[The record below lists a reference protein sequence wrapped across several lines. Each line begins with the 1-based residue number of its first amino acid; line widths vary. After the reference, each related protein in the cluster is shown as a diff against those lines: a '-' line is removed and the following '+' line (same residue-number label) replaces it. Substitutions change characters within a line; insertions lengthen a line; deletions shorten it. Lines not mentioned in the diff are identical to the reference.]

1 MDPRQFGFWLPILRE
16 TIQSTQQLDSPQAR
30 EFEYELNRQLSSAR
44 FGPAWIPPQQ
54 GEEEEWQTLAA
65 KVVKFL
71 KKELTDSVE
80 ILKDFKKLEAI
91 NKASKR
97 PNSEEFLAALKDWQT
112 SLADRAADWQESQT
126 KLAK

>member
-1 MDPRQFGFWLPILRE
+1 M
-16 TIQSTQQLDSPQAR
+16 
-30 EFEYELNRQLSSAR
+30 
-44 FGPAWIPPQQ
+44 
-54 GEEEEWQTLAA
+54 
-65 KVVKFL
+65 VKFL